1 MAGRGR
7 GQPFQAISDGLGIGR
22 GQINQQ
28 HVDPPPIYPPLGSRP
43 HYPQMLPENEYMLAV
58 MKDFTNNMR
67 DSQFAISASDKDN
80 LSKGIVI
87 ERHSDKPHGFVQKP
101 LIGIDWKRFPKELAP
116 SSARNKTKRKGGA
129 SSTLKP
135 NLLSPKKKSK
145 TLTIHPDDVL
155 DKLEKA
161 EKNGT
166 KEGGDGNEG
175 SDAEGSDKEDE
186 DAEKIDEELMDE
198 EDEELDE
205 GTDYANNFFDNGE
218 NYLDDDEDNLDEG
231 GIY

>member
-1 MAGRGR
+1 MYSDRILNKWSKIILDIFLSLILFI
-7 GQPFQAISDGLGIGR
+7 FQ
-22 GQINQQ
+22 
-28 HVDPPPIYPPLGSRP
+28 
-43 HYPQMLPENEYMLAV
+43 
-58 MKDFTNNMR
+58 
-67 DSQFAISASDKDN
+67 
-80 LSKGIVI
+80 
-87 ERHSDKPHGFVQKP
+87 GFVQKP
-101 LIGIDWKRFPKELAP
+101 LVGIDWKRFPKELAP

-175 SDAEGSDKEDE
+175 SDAEGKQ
-186 DAEKIDEELMDE
+186 
-198 EDEELDE
+198 
-205 GTDYANNFFDNGE
+205 
-218 NYLDDDEDNLDEG
+218 YLIWLP
-231 GIY
+231 

>member
-1 MAGRGR
+1 MSLI
-7 GQPFQAISDGLGIGR
+7 FQ
-22 GQINQQ
+22 
-28 HVDPPPIYPPLGSRP
+28 
-43 HYPQMLPENEYMLAV
+43 
-58 MKDFTNNMR
+58 
-67 DSQFAISASDKDN
+67 
-80 LSKGIVI
+80 
-87 ERHSDKPHGFVQKP
+87 GFVQKP

-166 KEGGDGNEG
+166 KEGGDVNEG
-175 SDAEGSDKEDE
+175 SDAEGKQYLILPNISQKNEIQNSNTTGFYIKNLFKLS
-186 DAEKIDEELMDE
+186 ASLRSKILNEWWKKYKLFW
-198 EDEELDE
+198 
-205 GTDYANNFFDNGE
+205 TSFRQFF
-218 NYLDDDEDNLDEG
+218 
-231 GIY
+231 